1 MISQL
6 KRVSIASWL
15 LLGVLC
21 APVPALAEAPRVNL
35 TSQSDKVK
43 RVEAVVTID
52 APPAT
57 VWGILTDYR
66 NLKSVLPDYERTD
79 VVSES
84 AGGATMDMAV
94 KAGSLAPTFKYRVKI
109 QENRAA
115 NTLSIQRVS
124 GDFNAITASYRL
136 LPLAGGSKTSLVYH
150 LNIDIG
156 GKFPLPGANHMLKA
170 STQKSMAAVQRA
182 CAEKYRRSFTANR

>member
-1 MISQL
+1 MISRL
-6 KRVSIASWL
+6 KRVSIAQWLAFCL
-15 LLGVLC
+15 LL
-21 APVPALAEAPRVNL
+21 APLSALADTPRVNL

-43 RVEAVVTID
+43 HVEASVTID

-66 NLKSVLPDYERTD
+66 NLKNVLPDYERTD

-124 GDFNAITASYRL
+124 GDFNAIVASYRL
-136 LPLAGGSKTSLVYH
+136 VPLAGGSKTNLVYH

-156 GKFPLPGANHMLKA
+156 GKFPLPGANHMLKS
-170 STQKSMAAVQRA
+170 STQKSMLAVQRA
-182 CAEKYRRSFTANR
+182 CAEKYRRAFTANR